1 MKKISVLVTGVGAI
15 IGYGI
20 VQCLN
25 KCKYDVNIIGI
36 DIYDDAIGREWC
48 DIFIKGKL
56 TSDPLFIQFV
66 SDIIQKN
73 KIDLVIPG
81 IEQDLEIFIKNLKIL
96 KDNTNAEFVL
106 NNIDMFEILND
117 KLKTYRFLEEHNI
130 TNIPSIIETNIDY
143 EKVLECFG
151 VPFILKKRKSYASKG
166 VVRIYDK
173 DDYIYWKNK
182 FDNQCIIQKLVGEKG
197 DEFTTS
203 IFGYGDG
210 TFNNLIILKRELS
223 GEGATAK
230 AEVIN
235 DEAIEDYIAQL
246 CKICKPL
253 GPTNIQLIKD
263 GGKILL
269 LEVNPRISSSTSIR
283 EKFGLNE
290 AEMCIEYYILKQK
303 VKPREIKSG
312 KARRFIEDFVE
323 YDCNNC

>member
-1 MKKISVLVTGVGAI
+1 MQKINILVTGVGAI

-20 VQCLN
+20 IKCLK

-48 DIFIKGKL
+48 DNFIQGKL
-56 TSDPLFIQFV
+56 ANDPLFIQFII
-66 SDIIQKN
+66 DIIQKN

-81 IEQDLEIFIKNLKIL
+81 IEQDLDMFINNFKIL

-106 NNIDMFEILND
+106 NNIDMFEIWND
-117 KLKTYRFLEEHNI
+117 KLKTYLFMEKNNI
-130 TNIPSIIETNIDY
+130 RNIPSIIETNINY
-143 EKVLECFG
+143 EKVLERFG
-151 VPFILKKRKSYASKG
+151 VPFILKKRRSYSSKG
-166 VVRIYDK
+166 VIRIYDK

-182 FDNQCIIQKLVGEKG
+182 FDNHCIFQKLVGRKE

-210 TFNNLIILKRELS
+210 SFNNLIILKRELS

-230 AEVIN
+230 AEVVN

-263 GGKILL
+263 GSKICL

-303 VKPREIKSG
+303 VKPREIKRG
-312 KARRFIEDFVE
+312 KVRRFIEDFVE
-323 YDCNNC
+323 YDCNNF